1 MWKNAENPPEM
12 PGGRKITAEEA
23 QKLNEL
29 GASADGQKVR
39 AMLGDEERLR
49 NAVATGDAATLRS
62 AMETVLRS
70 EEGKRLLGQLSA
82 FMGKP

>member
-1 MWKNAENPPEM
+1 MQKNAGNSMGLPELRR
-12 PGGRKITAEEA
+12 PTAEEA
-23 QKLNEL
+23 RKLNEL

-39 AMLGDEERLR
+39 AMLGDEKHLL
-49 NAVATGDAATLRS
+49 NAMETGDTDALKK

-82 FMGKP
+82 LMGKP